1 MQLLLANRR
10 GNGDDIVIAKSLC
23 KYINTIYLCTRERI
37 YFHWPCNIKKVLM
50 AFPQEDNPRNQVG
63 NSRLLTKL
71 EDVIINFDKIW
82 NVVKFLRKMLIPF

>member
-1 MQLLLANRR
+1 
-10 GNGDDIVIAKSLC
+10 
-23 KYINTIYLCTRERI
+23 
-37 YFHWPCNIKKVLM
+37 M

-63 NSRLLTKL
+63 NNRLLTKL